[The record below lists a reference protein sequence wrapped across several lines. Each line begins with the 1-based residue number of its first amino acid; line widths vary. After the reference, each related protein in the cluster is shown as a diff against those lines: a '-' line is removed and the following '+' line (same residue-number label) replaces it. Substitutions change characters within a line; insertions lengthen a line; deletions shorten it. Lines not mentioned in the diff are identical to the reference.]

1 MSDFYYEQRKLEL
14 MHPSNLDENPYRGH
28 SEKTEKS
35 PEPKKKITQEY
46 LTDSGFTPFCEDG
59 ELLFYQ
65 KFIDGGTVTFD
76 MPFQGYAGRLTNS
89 WRLTVKT
96 PLIELK
102 CRCSDVSDYTDC
114 MQLVEDF
121 LQKRK

>member
-1 MSDFYYEQRKLEL
+1 M
-14 MHPSNLDENPYRGH
+14 
-28 SEKTEKS
+28 
-35 PEPKKKITQEY
+35 KITGEY
-46 LTDSGFTPFCEDG
+46 LTGLGFRPFCEDG

-65 KFIDGGTVTFD
+65 KFIYGGTVTFD
-76 MPFQGYAGRLTNS
+76 MPFRGHAELTNS

-102 CRCSDVSDYTDC
+102 CRCSDVNDYTDC
-114 MQLVEDF
+114 MRLVEDF

>member
-14 MHPSNLDENPYRGH
+14 MHPSDLDENPYGGH

-35 PEPKKKITQEY
+35 PEPKKKITHEY

-65 KFIDGGTVTFD
+65 KFIYGGTVTFD
-76 MPFQGYAGRLTNS
+76 MPFQSNAGSANG

-96 PLIELK
+96 PIIELK
-102 CRCSDVSDYTDC
+102 CRCSDVNDYTDC

>member
-14 MHPSNLDENPYRGH
+14 MHPSDLDENHYGGH
-28 SEKTEKS
+28 SEKTEKN
-35 PEPKKKITQEY
+35 PEPKKKITHEY

-65 KFIDGGTVTFD
+65 KFIYGGTVTFD
-76 MPFQGYAGRLTNS
+76 SPFQDYAGSANG

-102 CRCSDVSDYTDC
+102 HRCSDIDDYIDC
-114 MQLVEDF
+114 MRLVEEF
-121 LQKRK
+121 LRKRK